1 MTDQTDWRVQ
11 LQMQIVCCTDSGCT
25 SVMFSNT
32 IMKITIQTLHLSW
45 RITFFL
51 AYHKLKIWQRN
62 RQRWKV
68 FSINMKAICQALII
82 FLILQSV
89 KGSQG
94 KENSKWPFTSWKK
107 HPFFSENSES
117 PTSCFLCRVVL
128 DLVMQVLDSE
138 AGQDQVYLL
147 NWLGKRSKPPKSEI
161 WSPPTIKV
169 IWRFFR
175 SLPPWNPSAMQSPL
189 SYKLF
194 AHPLSRPILNKSLTS
209 FKITGEI
216 LILLATRSMPVLR

>member
-1 MTDQTDWRVQ
+1 MQIVITLASSIGSQHRRSCNKLSTMALNWDNVMTDQTDWRVQ

-68 FSINMKAICQALII
+68 LSINMKAICQALII

-107 HPFFSENSES
+107 
-117 PTSCFLCRVVL
+117 TSL
-128 DLVMQVLDSE
+128 
-138 AGQDQVYLL
+138 
-147 NWLGKRSKPPKSEI
+147 
-161 WSPPTIKV
+161 
-169 IWRFFR
+169 FFR
-175 SLPPWNPSAMQSPL
+175 KFGIAHH
-189 SYKLF
+189 LF
-194 AHPLSRPILNKSLTS
+194 FMSSS
-209 FKITGEI
+209 FGFGHASTG
-216 LILLATRSMPVLR
+216 